1 MAAIK
6 IAIMNASTVLGDAD
20 VKAAVPALQKQ
31 VHDDFA
37 PIWGVDADL
46 QFVAKGIAPP
56 PGCWWLAIL
65 DDSDTAGALGYHDL
79 TNEGLPIGKVFA
91 GTDKQYGLQWT
102 VTASHELLEML
113 VDPDINLCAFTTAG
127 GNTGTFYAYE
137 VCDPCELDEQGYEI
151 DGVLVSDFVYPAWF
165 EGFQQSPE
173 TQFDHAKAIK
183 NAFGL
188 LPGGYAQL
196 LDIPSGLG
204 WYQVDLPVPQ
214 GTAGRKLSPSVG
226 TRRERRT
233 RNHWRASGL
242 WIPMAKATDAARS
255 NVKDANRITTFAR
268 GIWIPMVK
276 GGDGNRRLRAA
287 AAMSRTPNQGTVR

>member
-6 IAIMNASTVLGDAD
+6 IAVMNASTVLEDAHI
-20 VKAAVPALQKQ
+20 KAAVPALQKQ
-31 VHDDFA
+31 VHDDLA

-46 QFVAKGIAPP
+46 EFVAKGNAPA
-56 PGCWWLAIL
+56 PGRWWLAIL

-91 GTDKQYGLQWT
+91 VTDKQYGLQWT
-102 VTASHELLEML
+102 ATASHELLEML

-137 VCDPCELDEQGYEI
+137 ICDPCELDDQGYKI

-165 EGFQQSPE
+165 EGFHQAANTE
-173 TQFDHAKAIK
+173 FDHAGLIK

-204 WYQVDLPVPQ
+204 WYQIDVPVPQ
-214 GTAGRKLSPSVG
+214 GAAGRKVSPSLG
-226 TRRERRT
+226 TRRERRM
-233 RNHWRASGL
+233 RNHWRSSGL
-242 WIPMAKATDAARS
+242 WIPMAKGAEAARS
-255 NVKDANRITTFAR
+255 LEKEPDRVAALAR
-268 GIWIPMVK
+268 GIWIPMIK
-276 GGDGNRRLRAA
+276 EGDGNRRLRSSAA
-287 AAMSRTPNQGTVR
+287 TSRR